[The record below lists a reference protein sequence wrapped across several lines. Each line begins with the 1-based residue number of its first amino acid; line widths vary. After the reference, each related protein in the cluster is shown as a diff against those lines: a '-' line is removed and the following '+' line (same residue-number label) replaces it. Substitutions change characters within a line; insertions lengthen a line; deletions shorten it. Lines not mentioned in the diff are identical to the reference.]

1 MKAEGKKRLT
11 PRDIASNQKK
21 DHIFQTSMKLFKEYG
36 YKNVTMKMIA
46 TETGISEGSIYNFFG
61 EKAGIINML
70 SEKIQRELQSLITP
84 SEEHLNDVKGT
95 IYAFMLA
102 QSDAY
107 ESYGKD
113 IIEVH
118 LTSYANRRSVRRSG
132 GTLGTFI
139 DSVYEME
146 PSLVEFLNIASERN
160 LLKCDIS
167 TNEFSFIL
175 TSFACGMLNL
185 WISYGDGFSLH
196 DTAEKLFHHVI
207 EAHIL

>member
-1 MKAEGKKRLT
+1 
-11 PRDIASNQKK
+11 
-21 DHIFQTSMKLFKEYG
+21 
-36 YKNVTMKMIA
+36 MKMIA

-118 LTSYANRRSVRRSG
+118 LTNYAHRSG
-132 GTLGTFI
+132 SVHRPGGTFI

-146 PSLVEFLNIASERN
+146 PALVEFLNIASERN

-196 DTAEKLFHHVI
+196 DTAAKLFHHVI